1 MKNTGKRKD
10 FKLRMKRKI
19 VSIILILALLQVG
32 FTNMVIAYTQSD
44 VNATKNKVNQA
55 TKQQNAIK
63 AEKET
68 ILNEIADLEEQIS
81 EYESELEELNTK
93 ISKLEGEIATKGKE
107 IEKLKEE
114 FEEMQQL
121 LTDRLVAIYEEG
133 QVNFLDVLLSAESIW
148 DYISMPTR
156 IQELTEADNN
166 QMEKVEKQ
174 RIKVEKAQKQLEEQN
189 TELKDAKKTAETKQK
204 QLVIVKADKQNKAA
218 NLTAEQKKLQSQI
231 KKYNDEIK
239 KMEEEIAK
247 AAQGSNG
254 GYVGNFNGTLSWPIS
269 RNSTNYNY
277 ITSYFGNR
285 DVPVAGATANHGAID
300 IGVYSGTPIYACGDG
315 YVMVSSY
322 NGARGVYVM
331 IKHADNLYTLY
342 QHLNS
347 SSVKVGQT
355 VKRGQLIA
363 YSGNTGIS
371 SGPHLHL
378 EVRTSPYYGS
388 EVDPLKYMHW

>member
-1 MKNTGKRKD
+1 MKKK
-10 FKLRMKRKI
+10 F
-19 VSIILILALLQVG
+19 VSIILVLALLQVG
-32 FTNMVIAYTQSD
+32 LTNMVTAYTQSD
-44 VNATKNKVNQA
+44 VNSTKNKVNQA

-68 ILNEIADLEEQIS
+68 ILNEIADLDDKIS
-81 EYESELEELNTK
+81 EYEGELEELNTK
-93 ISKLEGEIATKGKE
+93 IKKLEGQIATKGKE

-174 RIKVEKAQKQLEEQN
+174 RIEVEKAQKQLEEQN
-189 TELKDAKKTAETKQK
+189 VELKDAKKTAEMRQK

-239 KMEEEIAK
+239 KMEEEIAR
-247 AAQGSNG
+247 AAQNSG

-269 RNSTNYNY
+269 STSRNYNY

-315 YVMVSSY
+315 YVMVSSS

-331 IKHADNLYTLY
+331 IKHANNLYTLY
-342 QHLNS
+342 QHLSS
-347 SSVKVGQT
+347 SSVRVGQT

-363 YSGNTGIS
+363 HSGNTGIS

>member
-1 MKNTGKRKD
+1 
-10 FKLRMKRKI
+10 MKRKI
-19 VSIILILALLQVG
+19 VSIILILALIQVG
-32 FTNMVIAYTQSD
+32 ITNAVIAYTQSD
-44 VNATKNKVNQA
+44 VNAAQNKVNQVK
-55 TKQQNAIK
+55 KQQNAIK

-68 ILNEIADLEEQIS
+68 VLNDIAELEETIS
-81 EYESELEELNTK
+81 EYESELAELNTK
-93 ISKLEGEIATKGKE
+93 IKKLEAQIETKSQE
-107 IEKLKEE
+107 IEKLKKE
-114 FEEMQQL
+114 FEEMEKL

-156 IQELTEADNN
+156 IQELTEADNS

-174 RIKVEKAQKQLEEQN
+174 RMEVEKAQKQLEEQN
-189 TELKDAKKTAETKQK
+189 TELKDSKKTAETKQK
-204 QLVIVKADKQNKAA
+204 QLKVVKANKEAKA
-218 NLTAEQKKLQSQI
+218 ETLTAEQKKLQAQI

-269 RNSTNYNY
+269 RNSKNYNY

-388 EVDPLKYMHW
+388 EVDPLNYMHW

>member
-1 MKNTGKRKD
+1 MKKK
-10 FKLRMKRKI
+10 F
-19 VSIILILALLQVG
+19 VSIILVLALLQVG

-68 ILNEIADLEEQIS
+68 ILNEIADLDDKIS

-93 ISKLEGEIATKGKE
+93 IKKLEGQIATKGKE

-174 RIKVEKAQKQLEEQN
+174 RIEVEKAQKQLEEQN
-189 TELKDAKKTAETKQK
+189 VELKDAKKTAEMKQK

-218 NLTAEQKKLQSQI
+218 NLTTEQKKLQSQI

-239 KMEEEIAK
+239 KMEEEIAR
-247 AAQGSNG
+247 AAQNSG

-269 RNSTNYNY
+269 STSRNYNY

-285 DVPVAGATANHGAID
+285 DVPVSGATANHGAID

-315 YVMVSSY
+315 YVMVSSS

>member
-1 MKNTGKRKD
+1 
-10 FKLRMKRKI
+10 
-19 VSIILILALLQVG
+19 
-32 FTNMVIAYTQSD
+32 MVRAYTQSD

-68 ILNEIADLEEQIS
+68 ILNEIADLDDKIS
-81 EYESELEELNTK
+81 EYESELEELNAK
-93 ISKLEGEIATKGKE
+93 IKKLEGQIATKGKE

-174 RIKVEKAQKQLEEQN
+174 RVEVEKAQKQLEEQN
-189 TELKDAKKTAETKQK
+189 VELKDAKKTAEMKQK

-269 RNSTNYNY
+269 RNSRNYNY

>member
-1 MKNTGKRKD
+1 MKKK
-10 FKLRMKRKI
+10 F
-19 VSIILILALLQVG
+19 VSIILVLALLQVG

-68 ILNEIADLEEQIS
+68 ILNEIADLDDKIS

-93 ISKLEGEIATKGKE
+93 IKKLEGQIATKGKE

-174 RIKVEKAQKQLEEQN
+174 RIEVEKAQKQLEEQN
-189 TELKDAKKTAETKQK
+189 VELKDAKKTAEMKQK

-218 NLTAEQKKLQSQI
+218 NLTTEQKKLQSQI

-239 KMEEEIAK
+239 KMEEEIAR
-247 AAQGSNG
+247 AAQNSG

-269 RNSTNYNY
+269 STSRNYNY

-355 VKRGQLIA
+355 VKRGQPIA

>member
-1 MKNTGKRKD
+1 MKKK
-10 FKLRMKRKI
+10 F
-19 VSIILILALLQVG
+19 VSIILVLALLQVG

-68 ILNEIADLEEQIS
+68 ILNEIADLDDKIS

-93 ISKLEGEIATKGKE
+93 IKKLEGQIATKGKE

-174 RIKVEKAQKQLEEQN
+174 RIEVEKAQKQLEEQN
-189 TELKDAKKTAETKQK
+189 VELKDAKKTAEMKQK

-218 NLTAEQKKLQSQI
+218 NLTTEQKKLQSQI

-239 KMEEEIAK
+239 KMEEEIAR
-247 AAQGSNG
+247 AAQNSG

-269 RNSTNYNY
+269 STSRNYNY

>member
-1 MKNTGKRKD
+1 
-10 FKLRMKRKI
+10 
-19 VSIILILALLQVG
+19 
-32 FTNMVIAYTQSD
+32 MVTAYTQSD
-44 VNATKNKVNQA
+44 VNSTKNKVNQA

-68 ILNEIADLEEQIS
+68 ILNEIADLDDKIS
-81 EYESELEELNTK
+81 EYEGELEELNTK
-93 ISKLEGEIATKGKE
+93 IKKLEGQIATKGKE

-174 RIKVEKAQKQLEEQN
+174 RIEVEKAQKQLEEQN
-189 TELKDAKKTAETKQK
+189 VELKDAMKTAEMRQK

-239 KMEEEIAK
+239 KMEEEIAR
-247 AAQGSNG
+247 AAQNSG

-269 RNSTNYNY
+269 STSRNYNY

-315 YVMVSSY
+315 YVMVSSS

-331 IKHADNLYTLY
+331 IKHANNLYTLY
-342 QHLNS
+342 QHLSS
-347 SSVKVGQT
+347 SSVRVGQT

-363 YSGNTGIS
+363 HSGNTGIS

>member
-1 MKNTGKRKD
+1 MKKK
-10 FKLRMKRKI
+10 F
-19 VSIILILALLQVG
+19 VSIILVLALLQVG
-32 FTNMVIAYTQSD
+32 FTNMVTAYTQSD
-44 VNATKNKVNQA
+44 VNSTKNKVNQA

-68 ILNEIADLEEQIS
+68 ILNEIADLDDKIS
-81 EYESELEELNTK
+81 EYEGELEELNTK
-93 ISKLEGEIATKGKE
+93 IKKLEGQIATKGKE

-174 RIKVEKAQKQLEEQN
+174 RIEVEKAQKQLEEQN
-189 TELKDAKKTAETKQK
+189 VELKDAKKTAEMKQK

-231 KKYNDEIK
+231 QKYNAEIK
-239 KMEEEIAK
+239 KMEEEIAR
-247 AAQGSNG
+247 AAQNSG

-269 RNSTNYNY
+269 STSRNYNY

-300 IGVYSGTPIYACGDG
+300 IGVYSGTPVYACGDG
-315 YVMVSSY
+315 YVMVSSS

-331 IKHADNLYTLY
+331 IKHANNLYTLY
-342 QHLNS
+342 QHLSS
-347 SSVKVGQT
+347 SSVRVGQT

-363 YSGNTGIS
+363 HSGNTGIS

-388 EVDPLKYMHW
+388 EVNPLNYMHW

>member
-1 MKNTGKRKD
+1 MQ
-10 FKLRMKRKI
+10 MKRKI

-32 FTNMVIAYTQSD
+32 VTNAVIAYTQSD
-44 VNATKNKVNQA
+44 VNSVKNKVNQA
-55 TKQQNAIK
+55 TKQQNAVK

-68 ILNEIADLEEQIS
+68 VLNDIAELEETIS
-81 EYESELEELNTK
+81 EYESDLQELNTK
-93 ISKLEGEIATKGKE
+93 IKKLESQIATKGQE
-107 IEKLKEE
+107 IEKLKKE
-114 FEEMQQL
+114 FAEMEQL

-156 IQELTEADNN
+156 IQELTEADSA
-166 QMEKVEKQ
+166 QMDKVEKQ
-174 RIKVEKAQKQLEEQN
+174 RMEVEKAQKQLEEQN

-204 QLVIVKADKQNKAA
+204 QLIVVKADKEAKAA
-218 NLTAEQKKLQSQI
+218 NLTKEQKKLQEQI
-231 KKYNDEIK
+231 KKYNNEIK
-239 KMEEEIAK
+239 KMEEEIAR
-247 AAQGSNG
+247 AAQNNANG
-254 GYVGNFNGTLSWPIS
+254 GYVGNFSGTLSWPIS
-269 RNSTNYNY
+269 KNSRNYNY

-300 IGVYSGTPIYACGDG
+300 IGVFSGTPVYACGDG
-315 YVMVSSY
+315 YVMVSSS
-322 NGARGVYVM
+322 NGARGIYVM

-342 QHLNS
+342 QHLSS
-347 SSVKVGQT
+347 SSVRVGQT

-363 YSGNTGIS
+363 HSGNTGIS

-388 EVDPLKYMHW
+388 EVNPLNYMHW

>member
-1 MKNTGKRKD
+1 MKKK
-10 FKLRMKRKI
+10 F
-19 VSIILILALLQVG
+19 VSIILVLALLQVG

-68 ILNEIADLEEQIS
+68 ILNEIADLDDKIS

-93 ISKLEGEIATKGKE
+93 IKKLEGQIATKGKE

-174 RIKVEKAQKQLEEQN
+174 RIEVEKAQKQLEEQN
-189 TELKDAKKTAETKQK
+189 VELKDAKKTAEMKQK

-218 NLTAEQKKLQSQI
+218 NLTTEQKKLQSQI

-239 KMEEEIAK
+239 KMEEEIAR
-247 AAQGSNG
+247 AAQNSG

-269 RNSTNYNY
+269 STSRNYNY

-315 YVMVSSY
+315 YVMVSSS

-331 IKHADNLYTLY
+331 IKHANNLYTLY
-342 QHLNS
+342 QHLSS
-347 SSVKVGQT
+347 SSVRVGQT

-363 YSGNTGIS
+363 HSGNTGIS

>member
-1 MKNTGKRKD
+1 MKKK
-10 FKLRMKRKI
+10 F
-19 VSIILILALLQVG
+19 VSIILVLALLQVG
-32 FTNMVIAYTQSD
+32 LTNMVTAYTQSD
-44 VNATKNKVNQA
+44 VNSTKNKVNQA

-68 ILNEIADLEEQIS
+68 ILNEIADLDDKIS
-81 EYESELEELNTK
+81 EYEGELEELNTQIK
-93 ISKLEGEIATKGKE
+93 KLEGQIATKGKE

-174 RIKVEKAQKQLEEQN
+174 RIEVEKAQKQLEEQN
-189 TELKDAKKTAETKQK
+189 VELKDAKKTAEMRQK

-239 KMEEEIAK
+239 KMEEEIAR
-247 AAQGSNG
+247 AAQNSG

-269 RNSTNYNY
+269 STSRNYNY

-315 YVMVSSY
+315 YVMVSSS

-331 IKHADNLYTLY
+331 IKHANNLYTLY
-342 QHLNS
+342 QHLSS
-347 SSVKVGQT
+347 SSVRVGQT

-363 YSGNTGIS
+363 HSGNTGIS

>member
-1 MKNTGKRKD
+1 
-10 FKLRMKRKI
+10 
-19 VSIILILALLQVG
+19 
-32 FTNMVIAYTQSD
+32 MVTAYTQSD

-68 ILNEIADLEEQIS
+68 ILNEIADLDDKIS
-81 EYESELEELNTK
+81 EYEGELEELNTK
-93 ISKLEGEIATKGKE
+93 IKKLEGQIATKGKE

-174 RIKVEKAQKQLEEQN
+174 RIEVEKAQKQLEEQN
-189 TELKDAKKTAETKQK
+189 VELKDAKKTAEMRQK

-239 KMEEEIAK
+239 KMEEEIAR
-247 AAQGSNG
+247 AAQNSG

-269 RNSTNYNY
+269 STSRNYNY

>member
-1 MKNTGKRKD
+1 MKKK
-10 FKLRMKRKI
+10 F
-19 VSIILILALLQVG
+19 VSIILVLALLQVG
-32 FTNMVIAYTQSD
+32 LTNMVTAYTQSD

-68 ILNEIADLEEQIS
+68 ILNEIADLDDKIS
-81 EYESELEELNTK
+81 EYEGELEELNTK
-93 ISKLEGEIATKGKE
+93 IKKLEGQIATKGKE

-174 RIKVEKAQKQLEEQN
+174 RIEVEKAQKQLEEQN
-189 TELKDAKKTAETKQK
+189 VELKDAKKTAEMRQK

-239 KMEEEIAK
+239 KMEEEIAR
-247 AAQGSNG
+247 AAQNSG

-269 RNSTNYNY
+269 STSRNYNY

-331 IKHADNLYTLY
+331 IKHANNLYTLY
-342 QHLNS
+342 QHLSS
-347 SSVKVGQT
+347 SSVRVGQT

-363 YSGNTGIS
+363 HSGNTGIS

>member
-1 MKNTGKRKD
+1 MKKK
-10 FKLRMKRKI
+10 F
-19 VSIILILALLQVG
+19 VSIILVLALLQVG

-68 ILNEIADLEEQIS
+68 ILNEIADLDDKIS

-93 ISKLEGEIATKGKE
+93 IKKLEGQIATKGKE

-174 RIKVEKAQKQLEEQN
+174 RIEVEKAQKQLEEQN
-189 TELKDAKKTAETKQK
+189 VELKDAKKTAEMKQK

-239 KMEEEIAK
+239 KMEEEIAR
-247 AAQGSNG
+247 AAQNSG

-269 RNSTNYNY
+269 STSRNYNY

>member
-1 MKNTGKRKD
+1 MKKK
-10 FKLRMKRKI
+10 F
-19 VSIILILALLQVG
+19 VSIILVLALLQVG
-32 FTNMVIAYTQSD
+32 LTNMVTAYTQSD
-44 VNATKNKVNQA
+44 VNNVRNQVNQA

-68 ILNEIADLEEQIS
+68 ILNEIADLDGKIS
-81 EYESELEELNTK
+81 EYESELAELNTK
-93 ISKLEGEIATKGKE
+93 IKKLEGQIATKGKE

-174 RIKVEKAQKQLEEQN
+174 RIEVEKAQKQLEEQN
-189 TELKDAKKTAETKQK
+189 VELKDAKKTAELKQK

-231 KKYNDEIK
+231 QKYNAEIK
-239 KMEEEIAK
+239 KMEEEIAR
-247 AAQGSNG
+247 AAQNSG

-269 RNSTNYNY
+269 STSRNYNY

-315 YVMVSSY
+315 YVMVSSS

-331 IKHADNLYTLY
+331 IKHANNLYTLY
-342 QHLNS
+342 QHLSS
-347 SSVKVGQT
+347 SSVRVGQT

-363 YSGNTGIS
+363 HSGNTGIS

>member
-1 MKNTGKRKD
+1 MKKK
-10 FKLRMKRKI
+10 F
-19 VSIILILALLQVG
+19 VSIILVLALLQVG
-32 FTNMVIAYTQSD
+32 FTNMAIAYTQSD

-68 ILNEIADLEEQIS
+68 ILNEIADLDDKIS

-93 ISKLEGEIATKGKE
+93 IKKLEGQIATKGKE

-174 RIKVEKAQKQLEEQN
+174 RIEVEKAQKQLEEQN
-189 TELKDAKKTAETKQK
+189 VELKDAKKTAEMKQK

-239 KMEEEIAK
+239 KMEEEIAR
-247 AAQGSNG
+247 AAQNSG

-269 RNSTNYNY
+269 STSRNYNY

>member
-1 MKNTGKRKD
+1 MKKK
-10 FKLRMKRKI
+10 F
-19 VSIILILALLQVG
+19 VSIILVLALLQVG
-32 FTNMVIAYTQSD
+32 FTNMVSAYTQSD

-68 ILNEIADLEEQIS
+68 ILNEIADLDDKIS

-93 ISKLEGEIATKGKE
+93 IKKLEGQIATKGKE

-174 RIKVEKAQKQLEEQN
+174 RVEVEKAQKQLEEQN
-189 TELKDAKKTAETKQK
+189 VELKDAKKTAEMKQK

-247 AAQGSNG
+247 AAQNSG

-269 RNSTNYNY
+269 STSRNYNY

-355 VKRGQLIA
+355 VKRGQPIA

>member
-1 MKNTGKRKD
+1 
-10 FKLRMKRKI
+10 MKRRIISI
-19 VSIILILALLQVG
+19 VLILALLQVG
-32 FTNMVIAYTQSD
+32 ITNTVIAYTQSD
-44 VNATKNKVNQA
+44 VNATKNKVNQVK
-55 TKQQNAIK
+55 KQQNAIK

-68 ILNEIADLEEQIS
+68 ILNEIAELEETIS
-81 EYESELEELNTK
+81 EYESELAELNTK
-93 ISKLEGEIATKGKE
+93 IKKLETEIATKGKE
-107 IEKLKEE
+107 IETLKEE
-114 FEEMQQL
+114 FAEMEEL

-156 IQELTEADNN
+156 IQELTEADTA
-166 QMEKVEKQ
+166 QMDKVEKQ
-174 RIKVEKAQKQLEEQN
+174 RVEVEKAQKQLEEQN
-189 TELKDAKKTAETKQK
+189 TELKSTKKTVETKQK
-204 QLVIVKADKQNKAA
+204 QLNVVKADKETKAA

-247 AAQGSNG
+247 AAQNSD

-269 RNSTNYNY
+269 KNSKNYNY

-388 EVDPLKYMHW
+388 EVDPLNYMHW